1 MVAIIVLGTGQPY
14 AVQGVVGD
22 PARKGSVY
30 TCAAFTL
37 ASVVYLGSAK

>member
-1 MVAIIVLGTGQPY
+1 MVAVIVLGTGQPY

-22 PARKGSVY
+22 PAGKGSVY

-37 ASVVYLGSAK
+37 ASAGYLGSAK